1 MARKKTTTAAKN
13 KRRIRFRRPTAA
25 NQKRQI
31 MSNQNQIVSIKRHL
45 NLTKQRMRWHCGFS
59 EIPINEYPLIIPLTS
74 GASNV
79 NVAYT
84 NSTPP
89 KPMGWN
95 SVMTAAPESDASKLS
110 KVVINT
116 QWVDLA
122 ITGGSEPSPLYH
134 TAFLVQLQEGC
145 ASQVYNE
152 TVKMTTLFRT
162 LDYATPPNA
171 AGIDSGFGPY
181 LNNDRFKIL
190 KRLEFST
197 LGPTQGWPGGPSGN
211 DGPGLGAAVRRTQFK
226 INYGNT
232 VLTSTGNDASQIN
245 LNYDEI
251 DPHKKRFIILF
262 SDNDLTDGEYP
273 NVALSSLVTGYAA
286 E

>member
-1 MARKKTTTAAKN
+1 MVRRKKTTAAKN
-13 KRRIRFRRPTAA
+13 KRRIRRSRPTAR
-25 NQKRQI
+25 NQKMQI

-59 EIPINEYPLIIPLTS
+59 EIAINEYPLIIPLTS

-79 NVAYT
+79 SPAVTNTIPPKSMVW
-84 NSTPP
+84 NST
-89 KPMGWN
+89 
-95 SVMTAAPESDASKLS
+95 MTAKPESDATQNS
-110 KVVINT
+110 KVVVNT
-116 QWVDLA
+116 QWVDMA
-122 ITGGSEPSPLYH
+122 ITGGTEPSPLYH
-134 TAFLVQLQEGC
+134 TAFLVQLQESC

-152 TVKMTTLFRT
+152 TVNMSTLFRNR
-162 LDYATPPNA
+162 DYATPSNA
-171 AGIDSGFGPY
+171 LGVDSGFGPY

-197 LGPTQGWPGGPSGN
+197 VAAGAGWPGGPPSN

-232 VLTSTGNDASQIN
+232 VFTSTGNDADQN
-245 LNYDEI
+245 TLNYAEI
-251 DPHKKRFIILF
+251 DPYKKRFIILF
-262 SDNDLTDGEYP
+262 SDNELSDGEFP
-273 NVALSSLVTGYAA
+273 NVAISSLVTGYAA

>member
-1 MARKKTTTAAKN
+1 MPRRKRTTAQKN
-13 KRRIRFRRPTAA
+13 KRRIKYRRPTAN

-31 MSNQNQIVSIKRHL
+31 LSNQNQIVSIKRHL

-59 EIPINEYPLIIPLTS
+59 EIAMNEYPLIIPLTS

-79 NVAYT
+79 SPATTNTTPAQSMVW
-84 NSTPP
+84 NST
-89 KPMGWN
+89 
-95 SVMTAAPESDASKLS
+95 MTASPESDATQMS
-110 KVVINT
+110 KVVVNT
-116 QWVDLA
+116 QWVDMA
-122 ITGGSEPSPLYH
+122 ITGGTEPSPLYH
-134 TAFLVQLQEGC
+134 TAFLVQLNEKC

-152 TVKMTTLFRT
+152 TVNMSTLFRHR
-162 LDYATPPNA
+162 DYATPNNA

-181 LNNDRFKIL
+181 LNSDRFKII

-197 LGPTQGWPGGPSGN
+197 VAAGTGWPGGPPSN

-232 VLTSTGNDASQIN
+232 VLTSTGNDADQN
-245 LNYDEI
+245 TLNYSEI

-262 SDNDLTDGEYP
+262 TDNDLLDGEYP
-273 NVALSSLVTGYAA
+273 NVAISSLVTGYAA